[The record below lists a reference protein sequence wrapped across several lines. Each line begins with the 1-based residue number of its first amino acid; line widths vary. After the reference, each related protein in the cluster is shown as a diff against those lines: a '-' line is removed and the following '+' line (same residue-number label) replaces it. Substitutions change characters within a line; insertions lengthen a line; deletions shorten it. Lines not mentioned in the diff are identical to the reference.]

1 MALFRRKDKT
11 AEMAKAIVAEL
22 SKAGNVGP
30 YSDIGY
36 AQSAASMT
44 QNVTPGTQI
53 QIAGEAVAM
62 PRPGGGFGAIL
73 GPSAPLLPAPLD
85 PVLDESG
92 RAVPRKYEYQV
103 AQNLNITQTLV
114 PYQIL
119 KALVEQCDIIHRC
132 VEIRVSEITKMD
144 WSFTLSNSAITEIM
158 QEENC
163 SHAKAAKIGREKY
176 GDEIARLTEFWENPY
191 VATDRSFVEWLTEAL
206 WQVFTFDQL
215 CIYPRYSIGA
225 KLDAKNGDKVFPI
238 GFDVIDAPTIKI
250 LLDNRGDIPHP
261 PLPAFQQILWGFPR
275 GEFNASPD
283 TDAQP
288 FYSGAGRS
296 SQFLTDQMYVS
307 VKNRRTW
314 TVYGYS
320 PVEQA
325 IPAATLYLNRQ
336 RWMNSE
342 YQEGATPKTWMKSN
356 SMEYDPV
363 RLAALER
370 VLNDKL
376 SGSTAERHRIKLLPD
391 GFEPVAMPSEDEKY
405 KPEYD
410 EFIIKRIASC
420 FGVNANALGVV
431 PRSGLGGAG
440 EHKGQQDATDAV
452 SQRPMEAYVV
462 EFINGLSRRF
472 LGMSKAVTFNLND
485 ESNADNE
492 QVKAQGF
499 KTALESGQMTLN
511 DVRGDLGLPLYDMPE
526 ADEPFIV
533 TASGPQFL
541 KGSLDVAANGETIGE
556 KDEPVAQ
563 GPQGE
568 ESQSQEGAQGEAPQS
583 ESQDATNSVKSELVA
598 FSKFV
603 KARSKKGAWRNFEF
617 TAISDEEAFFL
628 NSDGEAITKGE
639 TYTPPAGVQA
649 AAKRAL
655 EWIADGKA
663 GSGFTDVGRKR
674 ASDLA
679 AGHGVSMETVKRMK
693 AYFDRHQ
700 SDKDADGF
708 TSGEEG
714 FPSPGRVAWDAWGG
728 DAGYSWAKRIA
739 ASEKAVTA
747 DPKWERL

>member
-11 AEMAKAIVAEL
+11 LEMAKAIVAEL
-22 SKAGNVGP
+22 EKGANVGP
-30 YSDIGY
+30 YANVGY
-36 AQSAASMT
+36 AQSAAQMT
-44 QNVTPGTQI
+44 QNMTPGTQI
-53 QIAGEAVAM
+53 QVAGEAVAM

-85 PVLDESG
+85 PTLDESG

-114 PYQIL
+114 PYQVL

-132 VEIRVSEITKMD
+132 VEIRVSEISKMD

-163 SHAKAAKIGREKY
+163 SHAKAAKIGRERY
-176 GDEIARLTEFWENPY
+176 GEEIARLTEFWENPY
-191 VATDRSFVEWLTEAL
+191 VATDRSMVEWMTEAL

-225 KLDAKNGDKVFPI
+225 KLDAKAGDKVYPI

-261 PLPAFQQILWGFPR
+261 PLPAFQQMLWGFPR
-275 GEFNASPD
+275 GEFTASPD
-283 TDAQP
+283 TEAQNL
-288 FYSGAGRS
+288 YSGAGRS
-296 SQFLTDQMYVS
+296 GQFITDQMFVS

-336 RWMNSE
+336 RWMNAE
-342 YQEGATPKTWMKSN
+342 YQEGVSPKTWMKSN

-363 RLAALER
+363 KMAALER

-376 SGSTAERHRIKLLPD
+376 AGSTAERHRVKLLPD

-405 KPEYD
+405 KAEYD

-420 FGVNANALGVV
+420 FGVSPTALGVM
-431 PRSGLGGAG
+431 PRSGLGGSG
-440 EHKGQQDATDAV
+440 EHKGQQDAVDAV

-462 EFINGLSRRF
+462 EFINALSRRF

-485 ESNADNE
+485 ESNSADE
-492 QVKAQGF
+492 AAKASAF

-511 DVRGDLGLPLYDMPE
+511 DVRGDLGLPLYDMAE

-533 TASGPQFL
+533 TSQGPQFL
-541 KGSLDVAANGETIGE
+541 KGSLAIAASGETIGD
-556 KDEPVAQ
+556 KDEQTPEV
-563 GPQGE
+563 PKVPE
-568 ESQSQEGAQGEAPQS
+568 VPEVETDRLEA
-583 ESQDATNSVKSELVA
+583 EKAA
-598 FSKFV
+598 FAKFV
-603 KARSKKGAWRNFEF
+603 KARTKSGKWRDFEF
-617 TAISDEEAFFL
+617 VYADPIEAENL
-628 NSDGEAITKGE
+628 NTQGRLKV
-639 TYTPPAGVQA
+639 AG
-649 AAKRAL
+649 
-655 EWIADGKA
+655 
-663 GSGFTDVGRKR
+663 
-674 ASDLA
+674 
-679 AGHGVSMETVKRMK
+679 
-693 AYFDRHQ
+693 
-700 SDKDADGF
+700 
-708 TSGEEG
+708 
-714 FPSPGRVAWDAWGG
+714 
-728 DAGYSWAKRIA
+728 
-739 ASEKAVTA
+739 A

>member
-11 AEMAKAIVAEL
+11 LEMAKAIVAEL
-22 SKAGNVGP
+22 EKGANVGP
-30 YSDIGY
+30 YANVGY
-36 AQSAASMT
+36 AQSAAQMT
-44 QNVTPGTQI
+44 QNMTPGTQI
-53 QIAGEAVAM
+53 QVAGEAVAM

-85 PVLDESG
+85 PTLDESG

-114 PYQIL
+114 PYQVL

-132 VEIRVSEITKMD
+132 VEIRVSEISKMD

-163 SHAKAAKIGREKY
+163 SHAKAAKIGRERY
-176 GDEIARLTEFWENPY
+176 GEEIARLTEFWENPY
-191 VATDRSFVEWLTEAL
+191 VATDRSMVEWMTEAL

-225 KLDAKNGDKVFPI
+225 KLDAKAGDKVYPI

-275 GEFNASPD
+275 GEFTASPD
-283 TDAQP
+283 TEAQNL
-288 FYSGAGRS
+288 YSGAGRS
-296 SQFLTDQMYVS
+296 GQFITDQMFVS

-336 RWMNSE
+336 RWMNAE
-342 YQEGATPKTWMKSN
+342 YQEGVSPKTWMKSN

-363 RLAALER
+363 KMAALER

-376 SGSTAERHRIKLLPD
+376 AGSTAERHRVKLLPD

-405 KPEYD
+405 KAEYD

-420 FGVNANALGVV
+420 FGVSPTALGVM
-431 PRSGLGGAG
+431 PRSGLGGSG
-440 EHKGQQDATDAV
+440 EHKGQQDAVDAV

-462 EFINGLSRRF
+462 EFINALSRRF

-485 ESNADNE
+485 ESNSADE
-492 QVKAQGF
+492 VAKASAF

-511 DVRGDLGLPLYDMPE
+511 DVRGDLGLPLYDMAE

-533 TASGPQFL
+533 TSQGPQFL
-541 KGSLDVAANGETIGE
+541 KGSLAIAASGETIGD
-556 KDEPVAQ
+556 KDEETPEV
-563 GPQGE
+563 PE
-568 ESQSQEGAQGEAPQS
+568 VPEVETDRLEA
-583 ESQDATNSVKSELVA
+583 EKAA
-598 FSKFV
+598 FAKFV
-603 KARSKKGAWRNFEF
+603 KARTKSGKWRDFEF
-617 TAISDEEAFFL
+617 VYADPIEAENL
-628 NSDGEAITKGE
+628 NTQGRLKV
-639 TYTPPAGVQA
+639 AG
-649 AAKRAL
+649 
-655 EWIADGKA
+655 
-663 GSGFTDVGRKR
+663 
-674 ASDLA
+674 
-679 AGHGVSMETVKRMK
+679 
-693 AYFDRHQ
+693 
-700 SDKDADGF
+700 
-708 TSGEEG
+708 
-714 FPSPGRVAWDAWGG
+714 
-728 DAGYSWAKRIA
+728 
-739 ASEKAVTA
+739 A

>member
-11 AEMAKAIVAEL
+11 LEMAKAIVAEL
-22 SKAGNVGP
+22 EKGVNVGP
-30 YSDIGY
+30 YANVGY
-36 AQSAASMT
+36 AQSAAQMT
-44 QNVTPGTQI
+44 QNMTPGTQI
-53 QIAGEAVAM
+53 QVAGEAVAM

-85 PVLDESG
+85 PTLDESG

-114 PYQIL
+114 PYQVL

-132 VEIRVSEITKMD
+132 VEIRVSEISKMD

-158 QEENC
+158 QEEGC
-163 SHAKAAKIGREKY
+163 SHAKAAKIGRERY
-176 GDEIARLTEFWENPY
+176 GEEIARLTEFWENPY
-191 VATDRSFVEWLTEAL
+191 VATDRSMVEWMTEAL

-215 CIYPRYSIGA
+215 CIYPRYSIGS
-225 KLDAKNGDKVFPI
+225 KLDAKAGDKVYPI

-275 GEFNASPD
+275 GEFTASPD
-283 TDAQP
+283 TEAQNL
-288 FYSGAGRS
+288 YSGAGRS
-296 SQFLTDQMYVS
+296 GQFITDQMFVS

-336 RWMNSE
+336 RWMNAE
-342 YQEGATPKTWMKSN
+342 YQEGVSPKTWMKSN

-363 RLAALER
+363 KMAALER

-376 SGSTAERHRIKLLPD
+376 AGSTAERHRVKLLPD
-391 GFEPVAMPSEDEKY
+391 GFHPIDMASEAEKY

-420 FGVNANALGVV
+420 FGVSPTALGVL
-431 PRSGLGGAG
+431 PRSGLGGSG
-440 EHKGQQDATDAV
+440 EHKGQQDAVDAV

-462 EFINGLSRRF
+462 EFINALSRRF

-485 ESNADNE
+485 ESNSVDEAA
-492 QVKAQGF
+492 KASAF

-511 DVRGDLGLPLYDMPE
+511 DVRGDLGLPLYDMAE

-533 TASGPQFL
+533 TSQGPQFL
-541 KGSLDVAANGETIGE
+541 KGSLAIAASGETIGD
-556 KDEPVAQ
+556 KDE
-563 GPQGE
+563 
-568 ESQSQEGAQGEAPQS
+568 EAP
-583 ESQDATNSVKSELVA
+583 EVPEVEVPEIPEVETDRLEAEKAA
-598 FSKFV
+598 FAKFV
-603 KARSKKGAWRNFEF
+603 KARTKSGKWRDFEF
-617 TAISDEEAFFL
+617 VYADPIEAENL
-628 NSDGEAITKGE
+628 NTQGRLKV
-639 TYTPPAGVQA
+639 AG
-649 AAKRAL
+649 
-655 EWIADGKA
+655 
-663 GSGFTDVGRKR
+663 
-674 ASDLA
+674 
-679 AGHGVSMETVKRMK
+679 
-693 AYFDRHQ
+693 
-700 SDKDADGF
+700 
-708 TSGEEG
+708 
-714 FPSPGRVAWDAWGG
+714 
-728 DAGYSWAKRIA
+728 
-739 ASEKAVTA
+739 A

>member
-11 AEMAKAIVAEL
+11 LEMAKAIVAEL
-22 SKAGNVGP
+22 EKGANVGP
-30 YSDIGY
+30 YANVGY
-36 AQSAASMT
+36 AQSAAQMT
-44 QNVTPGTQI
+44 QNMTPGTQI
-53 QIAGEAVAM
+53 QVAGEAVAM

-85 PVLDESG
+85 PTLDESG

-114 PYQIL
+114 PYQVL

-132 VEIRVSEITKMD
+132 VEIRVSEISKMD

-163 SHAKAAKIGREKY
+163 SHAKAAKIGRERY
-176 GDEIARLTEFWENPY
+176 GEEIARLSAFWENPY
-191 VATDRSFVEWLTEAL
+191 VATDRSMVEWMTEAL

-215 CIYPRYSIGA
+215 CIYPRYSIGS
-225 KLDAKNGDKVFPI
+225 KLDAKAGDKVYPI

-275 GEFNASPD
+275 GEFTASPD
-283 TDAQP
+283 TEAQNL
-288 FYSGAGRS
+288 YSGAGRS
-296 SQFLTDQMYVS
+296 GQFITDQMFVS

-336 RWMNSE
+336 RWMNAE
-342 YQEGATPKTWMKSN
+342 YQEGVSPKTWMKSN

-363 RLAALER
+363 KMAALER

-376 SGSTAERHRIKLLPD
+376 AGSTAERHRVKLLPD

-405 KPEYD
+405 KAEYD
-410 EFIIKRIASC
+410 EFIIKRIASA
-420 FGVNANALGVV
+420 FGVSPTALGVL
-431 PRSGLGGAG
+431 PRSGLGGSG
-440 EHKGQQDATDAV
+440 EHKGQQDAVDAV

-462 EFINGLSRRF
+462 EFINALSRRF

-485 ESNADNE
+485 ESNSADE
-492 QVKAQGF
+492 AAKASAF

-511 DVRGDLGLPLYDMPE
+511 DVRGDLGLPLYDMAE

-533 TASGPQFL
+533 TSQGPQFL
-541 KGSLDVAANGETIGE
+541 KGSLAIAASGETIGE
-556 KDEPVAQ
+556 KDE
-563 GPQGE
+563 
-568 ESQSQEGAQGEAPQS
+568 EAP
-583 ESQDATNSVKSELVA
+583 EVPEVPEVEVPEIPEVETDRLEAEKAA
-598 FSKFV
+598 FAKFV
-603 KARSKKGAWRNFEF
+603 KARTKSGKWRDFEF
-617 TAISDEEAFFL
+617 VYADPIEAENL
-628 NSDGEAITKGE
+628 NTQGRLKV
-639 TYTPPAGVQA
+639 AG
-649 AAKRAL
+649 
-655 EWIADGKA
+655 
-663 GSGFTDVGRKR
+663 
-674 ASDLA
+674 
-679 AGHGVSMETVKRMK
+679 
-693 AYFDRHQ
+693 
-700 SDKDADGF
+700 
-708 TSGEEG
+708 
-714 FPSPGRVAWDAWGG
+714 
-728 DAGYSWAKRIA
+728 
-739 ASEKAVTA
+739 A

>member
-11 AEMAKAIVAEL
+11 LEMAKAIVAEL
-22 SKAGNVGP
+22 EKGVNVGP
-30 YSDIGY
+30 YANVGY
-36 AQSAASMT
+36 AQSAAQMT
-44 QNVTPGTQI
+44 QNMTPGTQI
-53 QIAGEAVAM
+53 QVAGEAVAM

-85 PVLDESG
+85 PTLDESG

-114 PYQIL
+114 PYQVL

-132 VEIRVSEITKMD
+132 VEIRVSEISKMD

-158 QEENC
+158 QEEGC
-163 SHAKAAKIGREKY
+163 SHAKAAKIGRERY
-176 GDEIARLTEFWENPY
+176 GEEIARLSAFWENPY
-191 VATDRSFVEWLTEAL
+191 VATDRSMVEWMTEAL

-215 CIYPRYSIGA
+215 CIYPRYSIGS
-225 KLDAKNGDKVFPI
+225 KLDAKAGDKVYPI

-275 GEFNASPD
+275 GEFTASPD
-283 TDAQP
+283 TEAQNL
-288 FYSGAGRS
+288 YSGAGRS
-296 SQFLTDQMYVS
+296 GQFITDQMFVS

-336 RWMNSE
+336 RWMNAE
-342 YQEGATPKTWMKSN
+342 YQEGVSPKTWMKSN

-363 RLAALER
+363 KMAALER

-376 SGSTAERHRIKLLPD
+376 AGSTAERHRVKLLPD

-405 KPEYD
+405 KAEYD

-420 FGVNANALGVV
+420 FGVSPTALGVL
-431 PRSGLGGAG
+431 PRSGLGGSG
-440 EHKGQQDATDAV
+440 EHKGQQDAVDAV

-462 EFINGLSRRF
+462 EFINALSRRF

-485 ESNADNE
+485 ESNSADE
-492 QVKAQGF
+492 AAKASAF

-511 DVRGDLGLPLYDMPE
+511 DVRGDLGLPLYDMAE

-533 TASGPQFL
+533 TSQGPQFL
-541 KGSLDVAANGETIGE
+541 KGSLAIAASGETIGD
-556 KDEPVAQ
+556 KDE
-563 GPQGE
+563 
-568 ESQSQEGAQGEAPQS
+568 EAP
-583 ESQDATNSVKSELVA
+583 EVPEVEVPEIPEVETDRLEAEKAA
-598 FSKFV
+598 FAKFV
-603 KARSKKGAWRNFEF
+603 KARTKSGKWRDFEF
-617 TAISDEEAFFL
+617 VYADPIEAENL
-628 NSDGEAITKGE
+628 NTQGRLKV
-639 TYTPPAGVQA
+639 AG
-649 AAKRAL
+649 
-655 EWIADGKA
+655 
-663 GSGFTDVGRKR
+663 
-674 ASDLA
+674 
-679 AGHGVSMETVKRMK
+679 
-693 AYFDRHQ
+693 
-700 SDKDADGF
+700 
-708 TSGEEG
+708 
-714 FPSPGRVAWDAWGG
+714 
-728 DAGYSWAKRIA
+728 
-739 ASEKAVTA
+739 A

>member
-11 AEMAKAIVAEL
+11 LEMAKAIVAEL
-22 SKAGNVGP
+22 EKGVNVGP
-30 YSDIGY
+30 YANVGY
-36 AQSAASMT
+36 AQSAAQMT
-44 QNVTPGTQI
+44 QNMTPGTQI
-53 QIAGEAVAM
+53 QVAGEAVAM

-85 PVLDESG
+85 PTLDESG

-114 PYQIL
+114 PYQVL

-132 VEIRVSEITKMD
+132 VEIRVSEISKMD

-163 SHAKAAKIGREKY
+163 SHAKAAKIGRERY
-176 GDEIARLTEFWENPY
+176 GEEIARLSAFWENPY
-191 VATDRSFVEWLTEAL
+191 VATDRSMVEWMTEAL

-215 CIYPRYSIGA
+215 CIYPRYSIGS
-225 KLDAKNGDKVFPI
+225 KLDAKAGDKVYPI

-275 GEFNASPD
+275 GEFTASPD
-283 TDAQP
+283 TEAQNL
-288 FYSGAGRS
+288 YSGAGRS
-296 SQFLTDQMYVS
+296 GQFITDQMFVS

-336 RWMNSE
+336 RWMNAE
-342 YQEGATPKTWMKSN
+342 YQEGVSPKTWMKSN

-363 RLAALER
+363 KMAALER

-376 SGSTAERHRIKLLPD
+376 AGSTAERHRVKLLPD

-405 KPEYD
+405 KAEYD
-410 EFIIKRIASC
+410 EFIIKRIASA
-420 FGVNANALGVV
+420 FGVSPTALGVL
-431 PRSGLGGAG
+431 PRSGLGGSG
-440 EHKGQQDATDAV
+440 EHKGQQDAVDAV

-462 EFINGLSRRF
+462 EFINALSRRF

-485 ESNADNE
+485 ESNSADE
-492 QVKAQGF
+492 AAKASAF

-511 DVRGDLGLPLYDMPE
+511 DVRGDLGLPLYDMAE

-533 TASGPQFL
+533 TSQGPQFL
-541 KGSLDVAANGETIGE
+541 KGSLAIAASGETIGE
-556 KDEPVAQ
+556 KDE
-563 GPQGE
+563 
-568 ESQSQEGAQGEAPQS
+568 EAP
-583 ESQDATNSVKSELVA
+583 EVPEVPEVEVPEIPEVETDRLEAEKAA
-598 FSKFV
+598 FAKFV
-603 KARSKKGAWRNFEF
+603 KARTKSGKWRDFEF
-617 TAISDEEAFFL
+617 VYADPIEAENL
-628 NSDGEAITKGE
+628 NTQGRLKV
-639 TYTPPAGVQA
+639 AG
-649 AAKRAL
+649 
-655 EWIADGKA
+655 
-663 GSGFTDVGRKR
+663 
-674 ASDLA
+674 
-679 AGHGVSMETVKRMK
+679 
-693 AYFDRHQ
+693 
-700 SDKDADGF
+700 
-708 TSGEEG
+708 
-714 FPSPGRVAWDAWGG
+714 
-728 DAGYSWAKRIA
+728 
-739 ASEKAVTA
+739 A

>member
-11 AEMAKAIVAEL
+11 LEMAKAIVAEL
-22 SKAGNVGP
+22 EKGANVGP
-30 YSDIGY
+30 YANVGY
-36 AQSAASMT
+36 AQSAAQMT
-44 QNVTPGTQI
+44 QNMTPGTQI
-53 QIAGEAVAM
+53 QVAGEAVAM

-85 PVLDESG
+85 PTLDESG
-92 RAVPRKYEYQV
+92 RAVPRKYEYAV
-103 AQNLNITQTLV
+103 SQNLNITQTLV
-114 PYQIL
+114 PYQVL

-132 VEIRVSEITKMD
+132 VEIRVSEISKMD

-163 SHAKAAKIGREKY
+163 SHAKAAKIGRERY
-176 GDEIARLTEFWENPY
+176 GKEIARLTEFWENPY
-191 VATDRSFVEWLTEAL
+191 VATDRSMVEWMTEAL

-225 KLDAKNGDKVFPI
+225 KLDAKAGDKVYPI

-275 GEFNASPD
+275 GEFTASPD
-283 TDAQP
+283 TEAQNL
-288 FYSGAGRS
+288 YSGAGRS
-296 SQFLTDQMYVS
+296 GQFITDQMFVS

-336 RWMNSE
+336 RWMNAE
-342 YQEGATPKTWMKSN
+342 YQEGVSPKTWMKSN

-363 RLAALER
+363 KMAALER

-376 SGSTAERHRIKLLPD
+376 AGSTAERHRVKLLPD

-405 KPEYD
+405 KAEYD

-420 FGVNANALGVV
+420 FGVSPTALGVL
-431 PRSGLGGAG
+431 PRSGLGGSG
-440 EHKGQQDATDAV
+440 EHKGQQDAVDAV

-462 EFINGLSRRF
+462 EFINALSRRF

-485 ESNADNE
+485 ESNSADE
-492 QVKAQGF
+492 AAKASAF

-511 DVRGDLGLPLYDMPE
+511 DVRGDLGLPLYDMAE

-533 TASGPQFL
+533 TSQGPQFL
-541 KGSLDVAANGETIGE
+541 KGSLAIAASGETIGD
-556 KDEPVAQ
+556 KDEQTPEV
-563 GPQGE
+563 PKVPE
-568 ESQSQEGAQGEAPQS
+568 VPEVETDRLEA
-583 ESQDATNSVKSELVA
+583 EKAA
-598 FSKFV
+598 FAKFV
-603 KARSKKGAWRNFEF
+603 KARTKSGKWRDFEF
-617 TAISDEEAFFL
+617 VYADPIEAENL
-628 NSDGEAITKGE
+628 NTQGRLKV
-639 TYTPPAGVQA
+639 AG
-649 AAKRAL
+649 
-655 EWIADGKA
+655 
-663 GSGFTDVGRKR
+663 
-674 ASDLA
+674 
-679 AGHGVSMETVKRMK
+679 
-693 AYFDRHQ
+693 
-700 SDKDADGF
+700 
-708 TSGEEG
+708 
-714 FPSPGRVAWDAWGG
+714 
-728 DAGYSWAKRIA
+728 
-739 ASEKAVTA
+739 A

>member
-11 AEMAKAIVAEL
+11 LEMAKAIVAEL
-22 SKAGNVGP
+22 EKGANVGP
-30 YSDIGY
+30 YANVGY
-36 AQSAASMT
+36 AQSAAQMT
-44 QNVTPGTQI
+44 QNMTPGTQI
-53 QIAGEAVAM
+53 QVAGEAVAM

-85 PVLDESG
+85 PTLDESG

-114 PYQIL
+114 PYQVL

-132 VEIRVSEITKMD
+132 VEIRVSEISKMD

-163 SHAKAAKIGREKY
+163 SHAKAAKIGRERY
-176 GDEIARLTEFWENPY
+176 GEEIARLTEFWENPY
-191 VATDRSFVEWLTEAL
+191 VATDRSMVEWMTEAL

-225 KLDAKNGDKVFPI
+225 KLDAKAGDKVYPI

-261 PLPAFQQILWGFPR
+261 PLPAFQQMLWGFPR
-275 GEFNASPD
+275 GEFTASPD
-283 TDAQP
+283 TEAQNL
-288 FYSGAGRS
+288 YSGAGRS
-296 SQFLTDQMYVS
+296 GQFITDQMFVS

-336 RWMNSE
+336 RWMNAE
-342 YQEGATPKTWMKSN
+342 YQEGVSPKTWMKSN

-363 RLAALER
+363 KMAALER

-376 SGSTAERHRIKLLPD
+376 AGSTAERHRVKLLPD

-405 KPEYD
+405 KAEYD

-420 FGVNANALGVV
+420 FGVSPTALGVL
-431 PRSGLGGAG
+431 PRSGLGGSG
-440 EHKGQQDATDAV
+440 EHKGQQDAVDAV

-462 EFINGLSRRF
+462 EFINALSRRF

-485 ESNADNE
+485 ESNSADE
-492 QVKAQGF
+492 AAKASAF

-511 DVRGDLGLPLYDMPE
+511 DVRGDLGLPLYDMAE

-533 TASGPQFL
+533 TSQGPQFL
-541 KGSLDVAANGETIGE
+541 KGSLAIAASGETIGD
-556 KDEPVAQ
+556 KDE
-563 GPQGE
+563 
-568 ESQSQEGAQGEAPQS
+568 EAP
-583 ESQDATNSVKSELVA
+583 EVPKVPEVPEVETDRLEAEKAA
-598 FSKFV
+598 FAKFV
-603 KARSKKGAWRNFEF
+603 KARTKSGKWRDFEF
-617 TAISDEEAFFL
+617 VYADPIEAENL
-628 NSDGEAITKGE
+628 NTQGRLKV
-639 TYTPPAGVQA
+639 AG
-649 AAKRAL
+649 
-655 EWIADGKA
+655 
-663 GSGFTDVGRKR
+663 
-674 ASDLA
+674 
-679 AGHGVSMETVKRMK
+679 
-693 AYFDRHQ
+693 
-700 SDKDADGF
+700 
-708 TSGEEG
+708 
-714 FPSPGRVAWDAWGG
+714 
-728 DAGYSWAKRIA
+728 
-739 ASEKAVTA
+739 A

>member
-11 AEMAKAIVAEL
+11 LEMAKAIVAEL
-22 SKAGNVGP
+22 EKGANVGP
-30 YSDIGY
+30 YANVGY
-36 AQSAASMT
+36 AQSAAQMT
-44 QNVTPGTQI
+44 QNMTPGTQI
-53 QIAGEAVAM
+53 QVAGEAVAM

-85 PVLDESG
+85 PTLDESG
-92 RAVPRKYEYQV
+92 RAVPRKYEYAV
-103 AQNLNITQTLV
+103 SQNLNITQTLV
-114 PYQIL
+114 PYQVL

-132 VEIRVSEITKMD
+132 VEIRVSEISKMD

-163 SHAKAAKIGREKY
+163 SHAKAAKIGRERY
-176 GDEIARLTEFWENPY
+176 GEEIARLTEFWENPY
-191 VATDRSFVEWLTEAL
+191 VATDRSMVEWMTEAL

-225 KLDAKNGDKVFPI
+225 KLDAKAGDKVYPI

-275 GEFNASPD
+275 GEFTASPD
-283 TDAQP
+283 TEAQNL
-288 FYSGAGRS
+288 YSGAGRS
-296 SQFLTDQMYVS
+296 GQFITDQMFVS

-336 RWMNSE
+336 RWMNAE
-342 YQEGATPKTWMKSN
+342 YQEGVSPKTWMKSN

-363 RLAALER
+363 KMAALER

-376 SGSTAERHRIKLLPD
+376 AGSTAERHRVKLLPD

-405 KPEYD
+405 KAEYD

-420 FGVNANALGVV
+420 FGVSPTALGVL
-431 PRSGLGGAG
+431 PRSGLGGSG
-440 EHKGQQDATDAV
+440 EHKGQQDAVDAV

-462 EFINGLSRRF
+462 EFINALSRRF

-485 ESNADNE
+485 ESNSADE
-492 QVKAQGF
+492 AAKASAF

-511 DVRGDLGLPLYDMPE
+511 DVRGDLGLPLYDMAE

-533 TASGPQFL
+533 TSQGPQFL
-541 KGSLDVAANGETIGE
+541 KGSLAIAASGETIGD
-556 KDEPVAQ
+556 KDEQTPEV
-563 GPQGE
+563 PKVPE
-568 ESQSQEGAQGEAPQS
+568 VPEVETDRLEA
-583 ESQDATNSVKSELVA
+583 EKAA
-598 FSKFV
+598 FAKFV
-603 KARSKKGAWRNFEF
+603 KARTKSGKWRDFEF
-617 TAISDEEAFFL
+617 VYADPIEAENL
-628 NSDGEAITKGE
+628 NTQGRLKV
-639 TYTPPAGVQA
+639 AG
-649 AAKRAL
+649 
-655 EWIADGKA
+655 
-663 GSGFTDVGRKR
+663 
-674 ASDLA
+674 
-679 AGHGVSMETVKRMK
+679 
-693 AYFDRHQ
+693 
-700 SDKDADGF
+700 
-708 TSGEEG
+708 
-714 FPSPGRVAWDAWGG
+714 
-728 DAGYSWAKRIA
+728 
-739 ASEKAVTA
+739 A

>member
-11 AEMAKAIVAEL
+11 LEMAKAIVAEL
-22 SKAGNVGP
+22 EKGANVGP
-30 YSDIGY
+30 YANVGY
-36 AQSAASMT
+36 AQSAAQMT
-44 QNVTPGTQI
+44 QNMTPGTQI
-53 QIAGEAVAM
+53 QVAGEAVAM

-85 PVLDESG
+85 PTLDQSG
-92 RAVPRKYEYQV
+92 RAVPRKYEYAV
-103 AQNLNITQTLV
+103 SQNLNITQTLV
-114 PYQIL
+114 PYQVL

-132 VEIRVSEITKMD
+132 VEIRVSEISKMD

-163 SHAKAAKIGREKY
+163 SHAKAAKIGRERY
-176 GDEIARLTEFWENPY
+176 GEEIARLTEFWENPY
-191 VATDRSFVEWLTEAL
+191 VATDRSMVEWMTEAL

-225 KLDAKNGDKVFPI
+225 KLDAKAGDKVYPI

-275 GEFNASPD
+275 GEFTASPD
-283 TDAQP
+283 TEAQNL
-288 FYSGAGRS
+288 YSGAGRS
-296 SQFLTDQMYVS
+296 GQFITDQMFVS

-336 RWMNSE
+336 RWMNAE
-342 YQEGATPKTWMKSN
+342 YQEGVSPKTWMKSN

-363 RLAALER
+363 KMAALER

-376 SGSTAERHRIKLLPD
+376 AGSTAERHRVKLLPD

-405 KPEYD
+405 KAEYD

-420 FGVNANALGVV
+420 FGVSPTALGVM
-431 PRSGLGGAG
+431 PRSGLGGSG
-440 EHKGQQDATDAV
+440 EHKGQQDAVDAV

-462 EFINGLSRRF
+462 EFINALSRRF

-485 ESNADNE
+485 ESNSADE
-492 QVKAQGF
+492 AAKASAF

-511 DVRGDLGLPLYDMPE
+511 DVRGDLGLPLYDMAE

-533 TASGPQFL
+533 TSQGPQFL
-541 KGSLDVAANGETIGE
+541 KGSLAIAASGETIGD
-556 KDEPVAQ
+556 KDEETPEV
-563 GPQGE
+563 PE
-568 ESQSQEGAQGEAPQS
+568 VPEVETDRLEA
-583 ESQDATNSVKSELVA
+583 EKAA
-598 FSKFV
+598 FAKFV
-603 KARSKKGAWRNFEF
+603 KARTKSGKWRDFEF
-617 TAISDEEAFFL
+617 VYADPIEAENL
-628 NSDGEAITKGE
+628 NTQGRLKV
-639 TYTPPAGVQA
+639 AG
-649 AAKRAL
+649 
-655 EWIADGKA
+655 
-663 GSGFTDVGRKR
+663 
-674 ASDLA
+674 
-679 AGHGVSMETVKRMK
+679 
-693 AYFDRHQ
+693 
-700 SDKDADGF
+700 
-708 TSGEEG
+708 
-714 FPSPGRVAWDAWGG
+714 
-728 DAGYSWAKRIA
+728 
-739 ASEKAVTA
+739 A

>member
-11 AEMAKAIVAEL
+11 LEMAKAIVAEL
-22 SKAGNVGP
+22 EKGANVGP
-30 YSDIGY
+30 YANVGY
-36 AQSAASMT
+36 AQSAAQMT
-44 QNVTPGTQI
+44 QNMTPGTQI
-53 QIAGEAVAM
+53 QVAGEAVAM

-85 PVLDESG
+85 PTLDQSG

-114 PYQIL
+114 PYQVL

-132 VEIRVSEITKMD
+132 VEIRVSEISKME

-163 SHAKAAKIGREKY
+163 SHAKAAKIGRERY
-176 GDEIARLTEFWENPY
+176 GEEIARLTEFWENPY
-191 VATDRSFVEWLTEAL
+191 VATDRSMVEWMTEAL

-225 KLDAKNGDKVFPI
+225 KLDAKAGDKVYPI

-275 GEFNASPD
+275 GEFTASPD
-283 TDAQP
+283 TEAQNL
-288 FYSGAGRS
+288 YSGAGRS
-296 SQFLTDQMYVS
+296 GQFITDQMFVS

-336 RWMNSE
+336 RWMNAE
-342 YQEGATPKTWMKSN
+342 YQEGVSPKTWMKSN

-363 RLAALER
+363 KMAALER

-376 SGSTAERHRIKLLPD
+376 AGSTAERHRVKLLPD

-405 KPEYD
+405 KAEYD

-420 FGVNANALGVV
+420 FGVSPTALGVM
-431 PRSGLGGAG
+431 PRSGLGGSG
-440 EHKGQQDATDAV
+440 EHKGQQDAVDAV

-462 EFINGLSRRF
+462 EFINALSRRF

-485 ESNADNE
+485 ESNSADE
-492 QVKAQGF
+492 AAKASAF

-533 TASGPQFL
+533 TSQGPQFL
-541 KGSLDVAANGETIGE
+541 KGSLAIAASGETIGD
-556 KDEPVAQ
+556 KDE
-563 GPQGE
+563 
-568 ESQSQEGAQGEAPQS
+568 EAP
-583 ESQDATNSVKSELVA
+583 EVPEVPEVETDRLEAEKAA
-598 FSKFV
+598 FAKFV
-603 KARSKKGAWRNFEF
+603 KARTKSGKWRDFEF
-617 TAISDEEAFFL
+617 VYADPIEAENL
-628 NSDGEAITKGE
+628 NTQGRLKV
-639 TYTPPAGVQA
+639 AG
-649 AAKRAL
+649 
-655 EWIADGKA
+655 
-663 GSGFTDVGRKR
+663 
-674 ASDLA
+674 
-679 AGHGVSMETVKRMK
+679 
-693 AYFDRHQ
+693 
-700 SDKDADGF
+700 
-708 TSGEEG
+708 
-714 FPSPGRVAWDAWGG
+714 
-728 DAGYSWAKRIA
+728 
-739 ASEKAVTA
+739 A

>member
-11 AEMAKAIVAEL
+11 LEMAKAIVAEL
-22 SKAGNVGP
+22 EKGANVGP
-30 YSDIGY
+30 YANVGY
-36 AQSAASMT
+36 AQSAAQMT
-44 QNVTPGTQI
+44 QNMTPGTQI
-53 QIAGEAVAM
+53 QVAGEAVAM

-85 PVLDESG
+85 PTLDESG
-92 RAVPRKYEYQV
+92 RAVPRKYEYAV
-103 AQNLNITQTLV
+103 SQNLNITQTLV
-114 PYQIL
+114 PYQVL

-132 VEIRVSEITKMD
+132 VEIRVSEISKMD

-163 SHAKAAKIGREKY
+163 SHAKAAKIGRERY
-176 GDEIARLTEFWENPY
+176 GEEIARLTEFWENPY
-191 VATDRSFVEWLTEAL
+191 VATDRSMVEWMTEAL

-225 KLDAKNGDKVFPI
+225 KLDAKAGDKVYPI

-275 GEFNASPD
+275 GEFTASPD
-283 TDAQP
+283 TEAQNL
-288 FYSGAGRS
+288 YSGAGRS
-296 SQFLTDQMYVS
+296 GQFITDQMFVS

-336 RWMNSE
+336 RWMNAE
-342 YQEGATPKTWMKSN
+342 YQEGVSPKTWMKSN

-363 RLAALER
+363 KMAALER

-376 SGSTAERHRIKLLPD
+376 AGSTAERHRVKLLPD

-405 KPEYD
+405 KAEYD

-420 FGVNANALGVV
+420 FGVSPTALGVM
-431 PRSGLGGAG
+431 PRSGLGGSG
-440 EHKGQQDATDAV
+440 EHKGQQDAVDAV

-462 EFINGLSRRF
+462 EFINALSRRF

-485 ESNADNE
+485 ESNSADE
-492 QVKAQGF
+492 AAKASAF

-511 DVRGDLGLPLYDMPE
+511 DVRGDLGLPLYDMAE

-533 TASGPQFL
+533 TSQGPQFL
-541 KGSLDVAANGETIGE
+541 KGSLAIAASGETIGD
-556 KDEPVAQ
+556 KDEETPEV
-563 GPQGE
+563 PE
-568 ESQSQEGAQGEAPQS
+568 VPEVETDRLEA
-583 ESQDATNSVKSELVA
+583 EKAA
-598 FSKFV
+598 FAKFV
-603 KARSKKGAWRNFEF
+603 KARTKSGKWRDFEF
-617 TAISDEEAFFL
+617 VYADPIEAENL
-628 NSDGEAITKGE
+628 NTQGRLKV
-639 TYTPPAGVQA
+639 AG
-649 AAKRAL
+649 
-655 EWIADGKA
+655 
-663 GSGFTDVGRKR
+663 
-674 ASDLA
+674 
-679 AGHGVSMETVKRMK
+679 
-693 AYFDRHQ
+693 
-700 SDKDADGF
+700 
-708 TSGEEG
+708 
-714 FPSPGRVAWDAWGG
+714 
-728 DAGYSWAKRIA
+728 
-739 ASEKAVTA
+739 A

>member
-11 AEMAKAIVAEL
+11 LEMAKAIVAEL
-22 SKAGNVGP
+22 EKGVNVGP
-30 YSDIGY
+30 YANVGY
-36 AQSAASMT
+36 AQSAAQMT
-44 QNVTPGTQI
+44 QNMTPGTQI
-53 QIAGEAVAM
+53 QVAGEAVAM

-85 PVLDESG
+85 PTLDESG

-114 PYQIL
+114 PYQVL

-132 VEIRVSEITKMD
+132 VEIRVSEISKMD

-158 QEENC
+158 QEEGC
-163 SHAKAAKIGREKY
+163 SHAKAAKIGRERY
-176 GDEIARLTEFWENPY
+176 GEEIARLSAFWENPY
-191 VATDRSFVEWLTEAL
+191 VATDRSMVEWMTEAL

-215 CIYPRYSIGA
+215 CIYPRYSIGS
-225 KLDAKNGDKVFPI
+225 KLDAKAGDKVYPI

-275 GEFNASPD
+275 GEFTASPD
-283 TDAQP
+283 TEAQNL
-288 FYSGAGRS
+288 YSGAGRS
-296 SQFLTDQMYVS
+296 GQFITDQMFVS

-336 RWMNSE
+336 RWMNAE
-342 YQEGATPKTWMKSN
+342 YQEGVSPKTWMKSN

-363 RLAALER
+363 KMAALER

-376 SGSTAERHRIKLLPD
+376 AGSTAERHRVKLLPD
-391 GFEPVAMPSEDEKY
+391 GFHPIDMASEAEKY

-420 FGVNANALGVV
+420 CGVSPTALGVL
-431 PRSGLGGAG
+431 PRSGLGGSG
-440 EHKGQQDATDAV
+440 EHKGQQDAVDAV

-462 EFINGLSRRF
+462 EFINALSRRF

-485 ESNADNE
+485 ESNSADE
-492 QVKAQGF
+492 AAKASAF

-511 DVRGDLGLPLYDMPE
+511 DVRGDLGLPLYDMAE

-533 TASGPQFL
+533 TSQGPQFL
-541 KGSLDVAANGETIGE
+541 KGSLAIAASGETIGD
-556 KDEPVAQ
+556 KDE
-563 GPQGE
+563 
-568 ESQSQEGAQGEAPQS
+568 EAP
-583 ESQDATNSVKSELVA
+583 EVPEVEVPEIPEVETDRLEAEKAA
-598 FSKFV
+598 FAKFV
-603 KARSKKGAWRNFEF
+603 KARTKSGKWRDFEF
-617 TAISDEEAFFL
+617 VYADPIEAENL
-628 NSDGEAITKGE
+628 NTQGRLKV
-639 TYTPPAGVQA
+639 AG
-649 AAKRAL
+649 
-655 EWIADGKA
+655 
-663 GSGFTDVGRKR
+663 
-674 ASDLA
+674 
-679 AGHGVSMETVKRMK
+679 
-693 AYFDRHQ
+693 
-700 SDKDADGF
+700 
-708 TSGEEG
+708 
-714 FPSPGRVAWDAWGG
+714 
-728 DAGYSWAKRIA
+728 
-739 ASEKAVTA
+739 A

>member
-11 AEMAKAIVAEL
+11 LEMAKAIVAEL
-22 SKAGNVGP
+22 EKGVNVGP
-30 YSDIGY
+30 YANVGY
-36 AQSAASMT
+36 AQSAAQMT
-44 QNVTPGTQI
+44 QNMTPGTQI
-53 QIAGEAVAM
+53 QVAGEAVAM

-85 PVLDESG
+85 PTLDESG

-114 PYQIL
+114 PYQVL

-132 VEIRVSEITKMD
+132 VEIRVSEISKMD

-163 SHAKAAKIGREKY
+163 SHAKAAKIGRERY
-176 GDEIARLTEFWENPY
+176 GEEIARLTEFWENPY
-191 VATDRSFVEWLTEAL
+191 VATDRSMVEWMTEAL

-215 CIYPRYSIGA
+215 CIYPRYSIGS
-225 KLDAKNGDKVFPI
+225 KLDAKAGDKVYPI

-275 GEFNASPD
+275 GEFTASPD
-283 TDAQP
+283 TEAQNL
-288 FYSGAGRS
+288 YSGAGRS
-296 SQFLTDQMYVS
+296 GQFITDQMFVS

-336 RWMNSE
+336 RWMNAE
-342 YQEGATPKTWMKSN
+342 YQEGVSPKTWMKSN

-363 RLAALER
+363 KMAALER

-376 SGSTAERHRIKLLPD
+376 AGSTAERHRVKLLPD
-391 GFEPVAMPSEDEKY
+391 GFHPIDMASEAEKY

-420 FGVNANALGVV
+420 FGVSPTALGVL
-431 PRSGLGGAG
+431 PRSGLGGSG
-440 EHKGQQDATDAV
+440 EHKGQQDAVDAV

-462 EFINGLSRRF
+462 EFINALSRRF

-485 ESNADNE
+485 ESNSVDEAA
-492 QVKAQGF
+492 KASAF

-511 DVRGDLGLPLYDMPE
+511 DVRGDLGLPLYDMAE

-533 TASGPQFL
+533 TSQGPQFL
-541 KGSLDVAANGETIGE
+541 KGSLAIAASGETIGD
-556 KDEPVAQ
+556 KDE
-563 GPQGE
+563 
-568 ESQSQEGAQGEAPQS
+568 EAP
-583 ESQDATNSVKSELVA
+583 EVPEVEVPEIPEVETDRLEAEKAA
-598 FSKFV
+598 FAKFV
-603 KARSKKGAWRNFEF
+603 KARTKSGKWRDFEF
-617 TAISDEEAFFL
+617 VYADPIEAENL
-628 NSDGEAITKGE
+628 NTQGRLKV
-639 TYTPPAGVQA
+639 AG
-649 AAKRAL
+649 
-655 EWIADGKA
+655 
-663 GSGFTDVGRKR
+663 
-674 ASDLA
+674 
-679 AGHGVSMETVKRMK
+679 
-693 AYFDRHQ
+693 
-700 SDKDADGF
+700 
-708 TSGEEG
+708 
-714 FPSPGRVAWDAWGG
+714 
-728 DAGYSWAKRIA
+728 
-739 ASEKAVTA
+739 A

>member
-11 AEMAKAIVAEL
+11 LEMAKAIVAEL
-22 SKAGNVGP
+22 EKGANVGP
-30 YSDIGY
+30 YANVGY
-36 AQSAASMT
+36 AQSAAQMT
-44 QNVTPGTQI
+44 QNMTPGTQI
-53 QIAGEAVAM
+53 QVAGEAVAM

-85 PVLDESG
+85 PTLDQSG

-114 PYQIL
+114 PYQVL

-132 VEIRVSEITKMD
+132 VEIRVSEISKME

-163 SHAKAAKIGREKY
+163 SHAKAAKIGRERY
-176 GDEIARLTEFWENPY
+176 GEEIARLTEFWENPY
-191 VATDRSFVEWLTEAL
+191 VATDRSMVEWMTEAL

-215 CIYPRYSIGA
+215 CIYPRYSIGS
-225 KLDAKNGDKVFPI
+225 KLDAKAGDKVYPI

-275 GEFNASPD
+275 GEFTASPD
-283 TDAQP
+283 TEAQNL
-288 FYSGAGRS
+288 YSGAGRS
-296 SQFLTDQMYVS
+296 GQFITDQMFVS

-336 RWMNSE
+336 RWMNAE
-342 YQEGATPKTWMKSN
+342 YQEGVSPKTWMKSN

-363 RLAALER
+363 KMAALER

-376 SGSTAERHRIKLLPD
+376 AGSTAERHRVKLLPD

-405 KPEYD
+405 KAEYD

-420 FGVNANALGVV
+420 FGVSPTALGVM
-431 PRSGLGGAG
+431 PRSGLGGSG
-440 EHKGQQDATDAV
+440 EHKGQQDAVDAV

-462 EFINGLSRRF
+462 EFINALSRRF

-485 ESNADNE
+485 ESNSADE
-492 QVKAQGF
+492 AAKASAF

-511 DVRGDLGLPLYDMPE
+511 DVRGDLGLPLYDMAE

-533 TASGPQFL
+533 TSQGPQFL
-541 KGSLDVAANGETIGE
+541 KGSLAIAASGETIGD
-556 KDEPVAQ
+556 KDEETPEV
-563 GPQGE
+563 PE
-568 ESQSQEGAQGEAPQS
+568 VPEVETDRLEA
-583 ESQDATNSVKSELVA
+583 EKAA
-598 FSKFV
+598 FAKFV
-603 KARSKKGAWRNFEF
+603 KARTKSGKWRDFEF
-617 TAISDEEAFFL
+617 VYADPIEAENL
-628 NSDGEAITKGE
+628 NTQGRLKV
-639 TYTPPAGVQA
+639 AG
-649 AAKRAL
+649 
-655 EWIADGKA
+655 
-663 GSGFTDVGRKR
+663 
-674 ASDLA
+674 
-679 AGHGVSMETVKRMK
+679 
-693 AYFDRHQ
+693 
-700 SDKDADGF
+700 
-708 TSGEEG
+708 
-714 FPSPGRVAWDAWGG
+714 
-728 DAGYSWAKRIA
+728 
-739 ASEKAVTA
+739 A

>member
-11 AEMAKAIVAEL
+11 LEMAKAIVAEL
-22 SKAGNVGP
+22 EKGANVGP
-30 YSDIGY
+30 YANVGY
-36 AQSAASMT
+36 AQSAAQMT
-44 QNVTPGTQI
+44 QNMTPGTQI
-53 QIAGEAVAM
+53 QVAGEAVAM

-85 PVLDESG
+85 PTLDESG

-114 PYQIL
+114 PYQVL

-132 VEIRVSEITKMD
+132 VEIRVSEISKMD

-163 SHAKAAKIGREKY
+163 SHAKAAKIGRERY
-176 GDEIARLTEFWENPY
+176 GEEIARLTEFWENPY
-191 VATDRSFVEWLTEAL
+191 VATDRSMVEWMTEAL

-225 KLDAKNGDKVFPI
+225 KLDAKAGDKVYPI

-261 PLPAFQQILWGFPR
+261 PLPAFQQMLWGFPR
-275 GEFNASPD
+275 GEFTASPD
-283 TDAQP
+283 TEAQNL
-288 FYSGAGRS
+288 YSGAGRS
-296 SQFLTDQMYVS
+296 GQFITDQMFVS

-336 RWMNSE
+336 RWMNAE
-342 YQEGATPKTWMKSN
+342 YQEGVSPKTWMKSN

-363 RLAALER
+363 KMAALER

-376 SGSTAERHRIKLLPD
+376 AGSTAERHRVKLLPD

-405 KPEYD
+405 KAEYD

-420 FGVNANALGVV
+420 FGVSPTALGVM
-431 PRSGLGGAG
+431 PRSGLGGSG
-440 EHKGQQDATDAV
+440 EHKGQQDAVDAV

-462 EFINGLSRRF
+462 EFINALSRRF

-485 ESNADNE
+485 ESNSADE
-492 QVKAQGF
+492 VAKASAF

-511 DVRGDLGLPLYDMPE
+511 DVRGDLGLPLYDMAE

-533 TASGPQFL
+533 TSQGPQFL
-541 KGSLDVAANGETIGE
+541 KGSLAIAASGETIGD
-556 KDEPVAQ
+556 KDEQTPEV
-563 GPQGE
+563 PKVPE
-568 ESQSQEGAQGEAPQS
+568 VPEVETDRLEA
-583 ESQDATNSVKSELVA
+583 EKAA
-598 FSKFV
+598 FAKFV
-603 KARSKKGAWRNFEF
+603 KARTKSGKWRDFEF
-617 TAISDEEAFFL
+617 VYADPIEAENL
-628 NSDGEAITKGE
+628 NTQGRLKV
-639 TYTPPAGVQA
+639 AG
-649 AAKRAL
+649 
-655 EWIADGKA
+655 
-663 GSGFTDVGRKR
+663 
-674 ASDLA
+674 
-679 AGHGVSMETVKRMK
+679 
-693 AYFDRHQ
+693 
-700 SDKDADGF
+700 
-708 TSGEEG
+708 
-714 FPSPGRVAWDAWGG
+714 
-728 DAGYSWAKRIA
+728 
-739 ASEKAVTA
+739 A

>member
-11 AEMAKAIVAEL
+11 LEMAKAIVAEL
-22 SKAGNVGP
+22 EKGANVGP
-30 YSDIGY
+30 YANVGY
-36 AQSAASMT
+36 AQSAAQMT
-44 QNVTPGTQI
+44 QNMTPGTQI
-53 QIAGEAVAM
+53 QVAGEAVAM

-85 PVLDESG
+85 PTLDESG

-114 PYQIL
+114 PYQVL

-132 VEIRVSEITKMD
+132 VEIRVSEISKMD

-163 SHAKAAKIGREKY
+163 SHAKAAKIGRERY
-176 GDEIARLTEFWENPY
+176 GEEIARLTEFWENPY
-191 VATDRSFVEWLTEAL
+191 VATDRSMVEWMTEAL

-225 KLDAKNGDKVFPI
+225 KLDAKAGDKVYPI

-261 PLPAFQQILWGFPR
+261 PLPAFQQMLWGFPR
-275 GEFNASPD
+275 GEFTASPD
-283 TDAQP
+283 TEAQNL
-288 FYSGAGRS
+288 YSGAGRS
-296 SQFLTDQMYVS
+296 GQFITDQMFVS

-336 RWMNSE
+336 RWMNAE
-342 YQEGATPKTWMKSN
+342 YQEGVSPKTWMKSN

-363 RLAALER
+363 KMAALER

-376 SGSTAERHRIKLLPD
+376 AGSTAERHRVKLLPD

-405 KPEYD
+405 KAEYD

-420 FGVNANALGVV
+420 FGVSPTALGVM
-431 PRSGLGGAG
+431 PRSGLGGSG
-440 EHKGQQDATDAV
+440 EHKGQQDAVDAV

-462 EFINGLSRRF
+462 EFINALSRRF

-485 ESNADNE
+485 ESNSADE
-492 QVKAQGF
+492 AAKASAF

-511 DVRGDLGLPLYDMPE
+511 DVRGDLGLPLYDMAE

-533 TASGPQFL
+533 TSQGPQFL
-541 KGSLDVAANGETIGE
+541 KGSLAIAASGETIGD
-556 KDEPVAQ
+556 KDEETPEV
-563 GPQGE
+563 PE
-568 ESQSQEGAQGEAPQS
+568 VPEVETDRLEA
-583 ESQDATNSVKSELVA
+583 EKAA
-598 FSKFV
+598 FAKFV
-603 KARSKKGAWRNFEF
+603 KARTKSGKWRDFEF
-617 TAISDEEAFFL
+617 VYADPIEAENL
-628 NSDGEAITKGE
+628 NTQGRLKV
-639 TYTPPAGVQA
+639 AG
-649 AAKRAL
+649 
-655 EWIADGKA
+655 
-663 GSGFTDVGRKR
+663 
-674 ASDLA
+674 
-679 AGHGVSMETVKRMK
+679 
-693 AYFDRHQ
+693 
-700 SDKDADGF
+700 
-708 TSGEEG
+708 
-714 FPSPGRVAWDAWGG
+714 
-728 DAGYSWAKRIA
+728 
-739 ASEKAVTA
+739 A

>member
-11 AEMAKAIVAEL
+11 LEMAKAIVAEL
-22 SKAGNVGP
+22 EKGANVGP
-30 YSDIGY
+30 YANVGY
-36 AQSAASMT
+36 AQSAAQMT
-44 QNVTPGTQI
+44 QNMTPGTQI
-53 QIAGEAVAM
+53 QVAGEAVAM

-85 PVLDESG
+85 PTLDQSG

-114 PYQIL
+114 PYQVL

-132 VEIRVSEITKMD
+132 VEIRVSEISKMD

-163 SHAKAAKIGREKY
+163 SHAKAAKIGRERY
-176 GDEIARLTEFWENPY
+176 GEEIARLTEFWENPY
-191 VATDRSFVEWLTEAL
+191 VATDRSMVEWMTEAL

-225 KLDAKNGDKVFPI
+225 KLDAKAGDKVYPI

-275 GEFNASPD
+275 GEFTASPD
-283 TDAQP
+283 TEAQNL
-288 FYSGAGRS
+288 YSGAGRS
-296 SQFLTDQMYVS
+296 GQFITDQMFVS

-336 RWMNSE
+336 RWMNAE
-342 YQEGATPKTWMKSN
+342 YQEGVSPKTWMKSN

-363 RLAALER
+363 KMAALER

-376 SGSTAERHRIKLLPD
+376 AGSTAERHRVKLLPD

-405 KPEYD
+405 KAEYD

-420 FGVNANALGVV
+420 FGVSPTALGVM
-431 PRSGLGGAG
+431 PRSGLGGSG
-440 EHKGQQDATDAV
+440 EHKGQQDAVDAV

-462 EFINGLSRRF
+462 EFINALSRRF

-485 ESNADNE
+485 ESNSADE
-492 QVKAQGF
+492 AAKASAF

-511 DVRGDLGLPLYDMPE
+511 DVRGDLGLPLYDMAE

-533 TASGPQFL
+533 TSQGPQFL
-541 KGSLDVAANGETIGE
+541 KGSLAIAASGETIGD
-556 KDEPVAQ
+556 KDE
-563 GPQGE
+563 
-568 ESQSQEGAQGEAPQS
+568 EAP
-583 ESQDATNSVKSELVA
+583 EVPEVPEVETDRLEAEKAA
-598 FSKFV
+598 FAKFV
-603 KARSKKGAWRNFEF
+603 KARTKSGKWRDFEF
-617 TAISDEEAFFL
+617 VYADPIEAENL
-628 NSDGEAITKGE
+628 NTQGRLKV
-639 TYTPPAGVQA
+639 AG
-649 AAKRAL
+649 
-655 EWIADGKA
+655 
-663 GSGFTDVGRKR
+663 
-674 ASDLA
+674 
-679 AGHGVSMETVKRMK
+679 
-693 AYFDRHQ
+693 
-700 SDKDADGF
+700 
-708 TSGEEG
+708 
-714 FPSPGRVAWDAWGG
+714 
-728 DAGYSWAKRIA
+728 
-739 ASEKAVTA
+739 A

>member
-11 AEMAKAIVAEL
+11 LEMAKAIVAEL
-22 SKAGNVGP
+22 EKGANVGP
-30 YSDIGY
+30 YANVGY
-36 AQSAASMT
+36 AQSAAQMT
-44 QNVTPGTQI
+44 QNMTPGTQI
-53 QIAGEAVAM
+53 QVAGEAVAM

-85 PVLDESG
+85 PTLDESG

-114 PYQIL
+114 PYQVL

-132 VEIRVSEITKMD
+132 VEIRVSEISKMD

-163 SHAKAAKIGREKY
+163 SHAKAAKIGRERY
-176 GDEIARLTEFWENPY
+176 GEEIARLTEFWENPY
-191 VATDRSFVEWLTEAL
+191 VATDRSMVEWMTEAL

-225 KLDAKNGDKVFPI
+225 KLDAKAGDKVYPI

-261 PLPAFQQILWGFPR
+261 PLPAFQQMLWGFPR
-275 GEFNASPD
+275 GEFTASPD
-283 TDAQP
+283 TEAQNL
-288 FYSGAGRS
+288 YSGAGRS
-296 SQFLTDQMYVS
+296 GQFITDQMFVS

-336 RWMNSE
+336 RWMNAE
-342 YQEGATPKTWMKSN
+342 YQEGVSPKTWMKSN

-363 RLAALER
+363 KMAALER

-376 SGSTAERHRIKLLPD
+376 AGSTAERHRVKLLPD

-405 KPEYD
+405 KAEYD

-420 FGVNANALGVV
+420 FGVSPTALGVL
-431 PRSGLGGAG
+431 PRSGLGGSG
-440 EHKGQQDATDAV
+440 EHKGQQDAVDAV

-462 EFINGLSRRF
+462 EFINALSRRF

-485 ESNADNE
+485 ESNSADE
-492 QVKAQGF
+492 AAKASAF

-511 DVRGDLGLPLYDMPE
+511 DVRGDLGLPLYDMAE

-533 TASGPQFL
+533 TSQGPQFL
-541 KGSLDVAANGETIGE
+541 KGSLAIAASGETIGD
-556 KDEPVAQ
+556 KDEQTPEV
-563 GPQGE
+563 PKVPE
-568 ESQSQEGAQGEAPQS
+568 VPEVETDRLEA
-583 ESQDATNSVKSELVA
+583 EKAA
-598 FSKFV
+598 FAKFV
-603 KARSKKGAWRNFEF
+603 KARTKSGKWRDFEF
-617 TAISDEEAFFL
+617 VYADPIEAENL
-628 NSDGEAITKGE
+628 NTQGRLKV
-639 TYTPPAGVQA
+639 AG
-649 AAKRAL
+649 
-655 EWIADGKA
+655 
-663 GSGFTDVGRKR
+663 
-674 ASDLA
+674 
-679 AGHGVSMETVKRMK
+679 
-693 AYFDRHQ
+693 
-700 SDKDADGF
+700 
-708 TSGEEG
+708 
-714 FPSPGRVAWDAWGG
+714 
-728 DAGYSWAKRIA
+728 
-739 ASEKAVTA
+739 A

>member
-11 AEMAKAIVAEL
+11 LEMAKAIVAEL
-22 SKAGNVGP
+22 EKGANVGP
-30 YSDIGY
+30 YANVGY
-36 AQSAASMT
+36 AQSAAQMT
-44 QNVTPGTQI
+44 QNMTPGTQI
-53 QIAGEAVAM
+53 QVAGEAVAM

-85 PVLDESG
+85 PTLDESG

-114 PYQIL
+114 PYQVL

-132 VEIRVSEITKMD
+132 VEIRVSEISKMD

-163 SHAKAAKIGREKY
+163 SHAKAAKIGRERY
-176 GDEIARLTEFWENPY
+176 GEEIARLTEFWENPY
-191 VATDRSFVEWLTEAL
+191 VATDRSMVEWMTEAL

-225 KLDAKNGDKVFPI
+225 KLDAKAGDKVYPI

-275 GEFNASPD
+275 GEFTASPD
-283 TDAQP
+283 TEAQNL
-288 FYSGAGRS
+288 YSGAGRS
-296 SQFLTDQMYVS
+296 GQFITDQMFVS

-336 RWMNSE
+336 RWMNAE
-342 YQEGATPKTWMKSN
+342 YQEGVSPKTWMKSN

-363 RLAALER
+363 KMAALER

-376 SGSTAERHRIKLLPD
+376 AGSTAERHRVKLLPD

-405 KPEYD
+405 KAEYD

-420 FGVNANALGVV
+420 FGVSPTALGVL
-431 PRSGLGGAG
+431 PRSGLGGSG
-440 EHKGQQDATDAV
+440 EHKGQQDAVDAV

-462 EFINGLSRRF
+462 EFINALSRRF

-485 ESNADNE
+485 ESNSADE
-492 QVKAQGF
+492 AAKASAF

-511 DVRGDLGLPLYDMPE
+511 DVRGDLGLPLYDMAE

-533 TASGPQFL
+533 TSQGPQFL
-541 KGSLDVAANGETIGE
+541 KGSLAIAASGETIGD
-556 KDEPVAQ
+556 KDEETPEV
-563 GPQGE
+563 PE
-568 ESQSQEGAQGEAPQS
+568 VPEVETDRLEA
-583 ESQDATNSVKSELVA
+583 EKAA
-598 FSKFV
+598 FAKFV
-603 KARSKKGAWRNFEF
+603 KARTKSGKWRDFEF
-617 TAISDEEAFFL
+617 VYADPIEAENL
-628 NSDGEAITKGE
+628 NTQGRLKV
-639 TYTPPAGVQA
+639 AG
-649 AAKRAL
+649 
-655 EWIADGKA
+655 
-663 GSGFTDVGRKR
+663 
-674 ASDLA
+674 
-679 AGHGVSMETVKRMK
+679 
-693 AYFDRHQ
+693 
-700 SDKDADGF
+700 
-708 TSGEEG
+708 
-714 FPSPGRVAWDAWGG
+714 
-728 DAGYSWAKRIA
+728 
-739 ASEKAVTA
+739 A

>member
-11 AEMAKAIVAEL
+11 LEMAKAIVAEL
-22 SKAGNVGP
+22 EKGANVGP
-30 YSDIGY
+30 YANVGY
-36 AQSAASMT
+36 AQSAAQMT
-44 QNVTPGTQI
+44 QNMTPGTQI
-53 QIAGEAVAM
+53 QVAGEAVAM

-85 PVLDESG
+85 PTLDESG

-114 PYQIL
+114 PYQVL

-132 VEIRVSEITKMD
+132 VEIRVSEISKMD

-163 SHAKAAKIGREKY
+163 SHAKAAKIGRERY
-176 GDEIARLTEFWENPY
+176 GEEIARLTEFWENPY
-191 VATDRSFVEWLTEAL
+191 VATDRSMVEWMTEAL

-225 KLDAKNGDKVFPI
+225 KLDAKAGDKVYPI

-275 GEFNASPD
+275 GEFTASPD
-283 TDAQP
+283 TEAQNL
-288 FYSGAGRS
+288 YSGAGRS
-296 SQFLTDQMYVS
+296 GQFITDQMFVS

-336 RWMNSE
+336 RWMNAE
-342 YQEGATPKTWMKSN
+342 YQEGVSPKTWMKSN

-363 RLAALER
+363 KMAALER

-376 SGSTAERHRIKLLPD
+376 AGSTAERHRVKLLPD

-405 KPEYD
+405 KAEYD

-420 FGVNANALGVV
+420 FGVSPTALGVM
-431 PRSGLGGAG
+431 PRSGLGGSG
-440 EHKGQQDATDAV
+440 EHKGQQDAVDAV

-462 EFINGLSRRF
+462 EFINALSRRF

-485 ESNADNE
+485 ESNSADE
-492 QVKAQGF
+492 AAKASAF

-511 DVRGDLGLPLYDMPE
+511 DVRGDLGLPLYDMAE

-533 TASGPQFL
+533 TSQGPQFL
-541 KGSLDVAANGETIGE
+541 KGSLAIAASGETIGD
-556 KDEPVAQ
+556 KDE
-563 GPQGE
+563 
-568 ESQSQEGAQGEAPQS
+568 EAP
-583 ESQDATNSVKSELVA
+583 EVPEVPEVETDRLEAEKAA
-598 FSKFV
+598 FAKFV
-603 KARSKKGAWRNFEF
+603 KARTKSGKWRDFEF
-617 TAISDEEAFFL
+617 VYADPIEAENL
-628 NSDGEAITKGE
+628 NTQGRLKV
-639 TYTPPAGVQA
+639 AG
-649 AAKRAL
+649 
-655 EWIADGKA
+655 
-663 GSGFTDVGRKR
+663 
-674 ASDLA
+674 
-679 AGHGVSMETVKRMK
+679 
-693 AYFDRHQ
+693 
-700 SDKDADGF
+700 
-708 TSGEEG
+708 
-714 FPSPGRVAWDAWGG
+714 
-728 DAGYSWAKRIA
+728 
-739 ASEKAVTA
+739 A